1 MHIRNATI
9 LVLDDNEGTRRLVRL
24 LLRDLGV
31 RQVLLVASVDEAF
44 ANLMVHNVDAI
55 FTDWELD
62 GETGLQLL
70 QRVRNSGDG
79 RIRRL
84 PVVVM
89 TAHAESWRVA
99 SARDAGASEFLA
111 KPLSPAQVSAKLRAV
126 LLHGRAFINNDAYS
140 GPDRRRSQRPFFGPE
155 RRWNN
160 DNPATDSS
168 ENEPASAVEM
178 ADALATLN
186 RLCEEFESFLADAAH
201 QIALDARK
209 ARTQPAL
216 AAEISQRIFRLAHN
230 IKGQGSSFD
239 YPLATEIA
247 AELCNFLRNRQTISE
262 RDAALVSGY
271 AAALDTVARNKVKG
285 SGGELGQRL
294 VSRLRSFVSA

>member
-1 MHIRNATI
+1 MQIRNATI
-9 LVLDDNEGTRRLVRL
+9 LVVDDNESMRRLVRL

-31 RQVLLVASVDEAF
+31 RDVLLAATVDEAF
-44 ANLMVHNVDAI
+44 TALQSRPVDVI

-70 QRVRNSGDG
+70 QRLRIAGDG

-99 SARDAGASEFLA
+99 SARDAGASEFLV
-111 KPLSPAQVSAKLRAV
+111 KPLSPAQVSAKLRAA
-126 LLHGRAFINNDAYS
+126 LLHGRNFIHNDAYS
-140 GPDRRRSQRPFFGPE
+140 GPDRRRSQRPFFGPD
-155 RRWNN
+155 RRQNSN
-160 DNPATDSS
+160 DDGQS
-168 ENEPASAVEM
+168 ENENVTAAEM
-178 ADALATLN
+178 ADALATLA
-186 RLCEEFESFLADAAH
+186 RLRAEFERFLADAAH
-201 QIALDARK
+201 QITLDARN
-209 ARTQPAL
+209 ARIRPEL

-247 AELCNFLRNRQTISE
+247 NELCNFLRNRQNIGE
-262 RDAALVSGY
+262 RDAALISGY
-271 AAALDTVARNKVKG
+271 AAALDTVARNKVQG

-294 VSRLRSFVSA
+294 ISRLRSFVAA